1 RSSLALSKSLQG
13 MLAGNGAVLRGAR
26 GIAREL
32 EVHRDD
38 TGQLA
43 TAVGVD
49 LEYRLGRELVQ
60 RAAILLEESAVRG
73 VLHEPVAE
81 EVLEPGLHHA
91 AGDQHTDHSLDEAP
105 IALRLGQDESRGR
118 RRQ

>member
-1 RSSLALSKSLQG
+1 
-13 MLAGNGAVLRGAR
+13 MLAGNGEVLRGAR

-60 RAAILLEESAVRG
+60 RAAILLE
-73 VLHEPVAE
+73 
-81 EVLEPGLHHA
+81 
-91 AGDQHTDHSLDEAP
+91 Q
-105 IALRLGQDESRGR
+105 
-118 RRQ
+118 